1 MNHVTLSHAEVNA
14 LASRLA
20 SRITQIEAV
29 HKRPGP
35 YTVQVY
41 PVPRGGIPVAY
52 LLHRHLSM
60 RVVDTP
66 DQADVIVDDIVAS
79 GKTKAFHQSRWKMT
93 PFMALIEEPPP
104 ETWYVFPWEGD
115 SAGSSEDIF
124 VRLLQFVGEDP
135 KREGLLETPK
145 RMAKAWQFWC
155 SGYGGDPRVIL
166 KTFTDGAEKY
176 DGMLWVK
183 DIPFYSQCEHH
194 LAPFFGV
201 CSVAYI
207 PNKRI
212 VGLSKFARLVDAFA
226 RRLQVQERLT
236 TQIAGAIQEVLQPK
250 GVGVWMQA
258 RHLCMESR
266 GVCKQGSSTTTSCL
280 LGAMRDEPETRA
292 EFIAGVNQ
300 K

>member
-1 MNHVTLSHAEVNA
+1 MKHVTLSHTQVDGFA
-14 LASRLA
+14 LQLA
-20 SRITQIEAV
+20 RRITQLEAV
-29 HKRPGP
+29 HKRFGP
-35 YTVQVY
+35 YTARVY

-52 LLHRHLSM
+52 LLRSHLSM
-60 RVVDTP
+60 QVVDDP
-66 DQADVIVDDIVAS
+66 AMADVIIDDIVAS
-79 GKTKAFHQSRWKMT
+79 GATKERYQKALPLT
-93 PFMALIEEPPP
+93 PFMALIEEPTP

-135 KREGLLETPK
+135 KRGGLLETPK

-155 SGYGGDPRVIL
+155 SGYGQDPKTIL
-166 KTFTDGAEKY
+166 KTFADGGEKY

-183 DIPFYSQCEHH
+183 DIPFFSQCEHH

-207 PNKRI
+207 PDKRI
-212 VGLSKFARLVDAFA
+212 VGLSKFARLVDVFA

-236 TQIAGAIQEVLQPK
+236 TQIAGAIQDILQPK

-258 RHLCMESR
+258 RHMCMESR